1 MVYLIQLVLTATFSD
16 VGVILAAIIG
26 GFVSAGA
33 VVASAA
39 TLFVTGQLTLS
50 IAANAVILATI
61 MSILNKIFYVYLAD
75 RETKLMKKVALDTAI
90 IGGIFIIYLLLL
102 SLGLLT

>member
-1 MVYLIQLVLTATFSD
+1 
-16 VGVILAAIIG
+16 
-26 GFVSAGA
+26 
-33 VVASAA
+33 
-39 TLFVTGQLTLS
+39 VTGQLTLS